1 MQIKTSFRFHLT
13 TVRMVNIKKGVG
25 TTCFREGERKG
36 NLYSIWKEYKLLDA
50 METSMEVSYNMRN
63 RITLCSA
70 IPGHI
75 CLWVDIKQKF
85 SNIHVSCF
93 IIHNRCLSLNIWIN
107 KIWYKGTV
115 KIYLDIKEN
124 NTMTFARQQMELEIM
139 ILNKNNLDSERQI
152 PCFLS
157 YVDPKF

>member
-25 TTCFREGERKG
+25 TSFRECERKG

-63 RITLCSA
+63 RTMLCSA

-75 CLWVDIKQKF
+75 GL
-85 SNIHVSCF
+85 
-93 IIHNRCLSLNIWIN
+93 
-107 KIWYKGTV
+107 
-115 KIYLDIKEN
+115 
-124 NTMTFARQQMELEIM
+124 
-139 ILNKNNLDSERQI
+139 
-152 PCFLS
+152 
-157 YVDPKF
+157 